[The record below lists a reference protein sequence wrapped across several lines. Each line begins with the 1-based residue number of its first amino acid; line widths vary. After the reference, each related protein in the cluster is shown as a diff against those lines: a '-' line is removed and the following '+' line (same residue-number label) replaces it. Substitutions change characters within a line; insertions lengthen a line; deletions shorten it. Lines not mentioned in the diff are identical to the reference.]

1 MDGVNPTWFNG
12 DYTITVIDEKSFSLG
27 VTTVGQVYTSGGVV
41 TPNLRNVT
49 VGINDYPDTY
59 NITFVNPPSQTV
71 SVAIVWNTISTN
83 LISPVAVA
91 QASAPAIADY
101 INSIPVGQPIN
112 TFELQEAFQMAVV
125 GILPVAQISKINFV
139 VAINGIDTSPV
150 DGTLLIYGDP
160 ESYFST
166 NAGLVTVVQG

>member
-1 MDGVNPTWFNG
+1 MAN
-12 DYTITVIDEKSFSLG
+12 
-27 VTTVGQVYTSGGVV
+27 
-41 TPNLRNVT
+41 
-49 VGINDYPDTY
+49 
-59 NITFVNPPSQTV
+59 
-71 SVAIVWNTISTN
+71 
-83 LISPVAVA
+83 
-91 QASAPAIADY
+91 Y

-150 DGTLLIYGDP
+150 SGTLLIYGDP